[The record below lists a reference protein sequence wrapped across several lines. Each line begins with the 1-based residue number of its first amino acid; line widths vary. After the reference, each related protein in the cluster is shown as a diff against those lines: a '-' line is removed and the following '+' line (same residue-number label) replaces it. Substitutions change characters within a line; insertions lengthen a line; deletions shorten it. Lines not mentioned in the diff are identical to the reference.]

1 MDTTVLAQSG
11 HLGAGIVLWLVPAI
25 IAGALLTWLTL
36 TILASSRRIHPERRN
51 DQSPHRGPEEGGLY
65 QYSPGIYSH
74 THPPGEA
81 PAVRYPSGGPE
92 PEPEPESGPGPGA
105 GPGSG
110 SGSGSGSEEDQGK
123 TPGAGRIA
131 PTRRSPP

>member
-1 MDTTVLAQSG
+1 MDVTILAQAG
-11 HLGAGIVLWLVPAI
+11 HIGRGFALWLVPI
-25 IAGALLTWLTL
+25 IIFGALLTWLTL
-36 TILASSRRIHPERRN
+36 TILASSRRIHPERRK

-81 PAVRYPSGGPE
+81 QAVRYPSGGPE
-92 PEPEPESGPGPGA
+92 PEPESGPGPGG
-105 GPGSG
+105 GPESG
-110 SGSGSGSEEDQGK
+110 EDQGK
-123 TPGAGRIA
+123 TPGAGRTA